1 MLRAACGI
9 QVEKQMQKDW
19 RNLIKPKAIEFDEK
33 ETTPTYGRFIGEPF
47 ERGYGITI
55 GNALRRILLSS
66 LPGYSIVAVRI
77 QGVLHEFSTLA
88 GVKED
93 VTDIILNLKEVRL
106 RLHEGEQL
114 TATLKAT
121 GEAVVHARDITGG
134 PNLEI
139 LTPDQH
145 IATLDKGAV
154 LDMELVIK
162 EGRGYVP
169 AERTED
175 EEEPVGTIRLDAIY
189 SPIKK
194 VNFVVTNARVGQ
206 RTDYDRLALEI
217 WTDGSI
223 APREALAY
231 SARVMRD
238 QMGIFAGAEEEAE
251 APVDGE
257 RIERQIEPLNENL
270 FRPVEGL
277 PISVR
282 AFNGLQ
288 NADIKYVGELVQ
300 RTEQDMLKIKNF
312 GRKSLTEIK
321 EVLAD
326 MGLSLGMRLENLPS
340 RSELDRLREEQERRE
355 SA

>member
-1 MLRAACGI
+1 MHN
-9 QVEKQMQKDW
+9 DW
-19 RNLIKPKAIEFDEK
+19 RDLIKPKAVEFEEK
-33 ETTPTYGRFIGEPF
+33 ELGPTYGRFFAEPL

-55 GNALRRILLSS
+55 GNALRRVLLSS
-66 LPGYSIVAVRI
+66 LPGFAITAVRI
-77 QGVLHEFSTLA
+77 KGVLHEFSTIP

-93 VTDIILNLKEVRL
+93 VTDIVLNLKEVRL
-106 RLHEGEQL
+106 KLHEGDQI
-114 TATLKAT
+114 TASLKAK
-121 GEAVVHARDITGG
+121 GEAVVSARDITGG
-134 PNLEI
+134 PSLEI
-139 LTPDQH
+139 LTPERH
-145 IATLDKGAV
+145 VASLDKGAD

-162 EGRGYVP
+162 RGRGYVP
-169 AERTED
+169 GERSDDDD
-175 EEEPVGTIRLDAIY
+175 EPIGTIRLDAIFA
-189 SPIKK
+189 PIKK

-223 APREALAY
+223 SPREALTYA
-231 SARVMRD
+231 ARILRD
-238 QMGIFAGAEEEAE
+238 QMTIFAGVEEEAE
-251 APVDGE
+251 VPVGTS
-257 RIERQIEPLNENL
+257 ENGDARPTMSEL
-270 FRPVEGL
+270 LYRPVEGL

-288 NADIKYVGELVQ
+288 NADIKYIGELVQ

-312 GRKSLTEIK
+312 GRKSLNEIK

-340 RSELDRLREEQERRE
+340 RSELDRMWEEQERRE

>member
-1 MLRAACGI
+1 MHN
-9 QVEKQMQKDW
+9 DW
-19 RNLIKPKAIEFDEK
+19 RDLIKPKAVEFDDK
-33 ETTPTYGRFIGEPF
+33 ELTPTYGRFFAEPL

-66 LPGYSIVAVRI
+66 LPGFAITAVRI
-77 QGVLHEFSTLA
+77 RAIDPTSGKSKEVLHEFSTIP

-93 VTDIILNLKEVRL
+93 VTDIVLNLKEVRL
-106 RLHEGEQL
+106 RLHEGDQL
-114 TATLKAT
+114 TATLHAK
-121 GEAVVHARDITGG
+121 GEGVVTARDITGG

-145 IATLDKGAV
+145 IATLDKGAEF
-154 LDMELVIK
+154 DMELVVK
-162 EGRGYVP
+162 RGRGYVP
-169 AERTED
+169 GERNDED
-175 EEEPVGTIRLDAIY
+175 EPIGTIRLDAVY
-189 SPIKK
+189 APIRK

-206 RTDYDRLALEI
+206 RTDYDRLAIEI

-223 APREALAY
+223 SPRDALTYA
-231 SARVMRD
+231 ARVMRD
-238 QMGIFAGAEEEAE
+238 QMSIFAGLEEQVE
-251 APVDGE
+251 
-257 RIERQIEPLNENL
+257 EPEVGDRPESRPTFNEYL
-270 FRPVEGL
+270 YRPVEGL

-288 NADIKYVGELVQ
+288 NADIKYIGELVQ

-312 GRKSLTEIK
+312 GRKSLNEIK
-321 EVLAD
+321 EVLTD

-340 RSELDRLREEQERRE
+340 RGELDRMWEEQERRE

>member
-1 MLRAACGI
+1 MHN
-9 QVEKQMQKDW
+9 DW
-19 RNLIKPKAIEFDEK
+19 RDLIKPKGVEFDEK
-33 ETTPTYGRFIGEPF
+33 ELTPTYGRFFAEPL

-66 LPGYSIVAVRI
+66 LPGFAITAVRMRSTDPAS
-77 QGVLHEFSTLA
+77 GKLKDVLHEFSTIP

-93 VTDIILNLKEVRL
+93 VTDIVLNLKEVRL
-106 RLHEGEQL
+106 RLHEGDQL
-114 TATLKAT
+114 TASLHAK
-121 GEAVVHARDITGG
+121 GEAVVTARDITGG
-134 PNLEI
+134 PSLEI

-145 IATLDKGAV
+145 IATLDKGAEF
-154 LDMELVIK
+154 DMELVVK
-162 EGRGYVP
+162 RGRGYVP
-169 AERTED
+169 GERTDED
-175 EEEPVGTIRLDAIY
+175 EPIGTIRLDAVY
-189 SPIKK
+189 APIRK

-223 APREALAY
+223 SPRDALTYA
-231 SARVMRD
+231 ARVMRD
-238 QMGIFAGAEEEAE
+238 QISIFAGVEEEIE
-251 APVDGE
+251 APVLGE
-257 RIERQIEPLNENL
+257 RAEIRPAFNEFL
-270 FRPVEGL
+270 YRPVEGL

-288 NADIKYVGELVQ
+288 NADIKYIGELVQ

-312 GRKSLTEIK
+312 GRKSLNEIK
-321 EVLAD
+321 EVLTD

-340 RSELDRLREEQERRE
+340 RSELDRMWEEQERRE